1 MAESVWRIPLA
12 DVDMGEPEIAAV
24 TEVLR
29 SGWLTMG
36 EKTQAFEAAMAA
48 RLGVRHAFAVAN
60 GTVALHLAYAA
71 LGLGPGDEVILPA
84 LTFVATANAATYT
97 GATPVFAEIRGPHD
111 LNIDPT
117 DVARRIT
124 PRTRAICVVH
134 YAGYPVDM
142 RPILALAREHNL
154 GVVEDAAHAP
164 GATYQGQ
171 SLGAIGDVGCF
182 SFFSNKNL
190 AVGEGGMVVTNRDD
204 LAERIRLMRSH
215 GMTTLTWDRHRGHA
229 SSYDVVSPGFNYRL
243 DEIRAALGL
252 AQLDRLDGN
261 NARRKALVD
270 RYRELLT
277 GVPGVEAPFAQPLG
291 EPSYHIMPVLLA
303 PELSRAAVIAAMKA
317 DRIQTS
323 IHYPPIHLFTY
334 YRERFGAH
342 EGMLPQTEAV
352 AAREL
357 TLPLYPTLGPDGV
370 EQVVAGLRRA
380 VESARQAPDAVSAV
394 S

>member
-60 GTVALHLAYAA
+60 GTVALHLPYAA

-97 GATPVFAEIRGPHD
+97 GATPVFADICGLHD
-111 LNIDPT
+111 LNIDPA

-142 RPILALAREHNL
+142 NPILALAREHGL

-171 SLGAIGDVGCF
+171 SLGTLGDVGCF

-261 NARRKALVD
+261 NARRKTLVD
-270 RYRELLT
+270 HYRELLA
-277 GVPGVEAPFAQPLG
+277 GVPGVEAPFTQPLG
-291 EPSYHIMPVLLA
+291 EPSYHIMPVLLT
-303 PELSRAAVIAAMKA
+303 PELS
-317 DRIQTS
+317 
-323 IHYPPIHLFTY
+323 
-334 YRERFGAH
+334 
-342 EGMLPQTEAV
+342 
-352 AAREL
+352 
-357 TLPLYPTLGPDGV
+357 
-370 EQVVAGLRRA
+370 
-380 VESARQAPDAVSAV
+380 
-394 S
+394 